1 MVSAVVRR
9 ATDPRDVVML
19 RTTAAVHSGAS
30 GGAAVSPED
39 GRFLGLVTSNAR
51 RGRGGETLPHLNFCV
66 PAGMLAPVWRAAERW
81 EDDGDG
87 FLGRA
92 FETCLADAQAD
103 PEVRAA
109 WCLRDPAR
117 VAASKL

>member
-1 MVSAVVRR
+1 MVRR

-51 RGRGGETLPHLNFCV
+51 RGRGRETLPHLNFCV

-87 FLGRA
+87 PRGRV

-109 WCLRDPAR
+109 WRLRDPAR